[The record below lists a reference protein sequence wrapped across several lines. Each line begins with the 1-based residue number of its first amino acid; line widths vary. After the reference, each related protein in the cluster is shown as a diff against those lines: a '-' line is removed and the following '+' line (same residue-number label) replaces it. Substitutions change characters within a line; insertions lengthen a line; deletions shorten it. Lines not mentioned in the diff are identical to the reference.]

1 MSWRNIAEQYYAR
14 IAELEAQLPEGM
26 KNCTIL
32 FKECEKG
39 HGRLTA
45 TNWIDHGC
53 EYCRIAELEAKID
66 PYRGRVSELKRDLR
80 TAVLAEREAC
90 ARIAAD
96 WLDDADEP
104 SSADDISRHIAAAI
118 RTRPAP

>member
-1 MSWRNIAEQYYAR
+1 MSWRGIAEQYYTR
-14 IAELEAQLPEGM
+14 IAELEAA
-26 KNCTIL
+26 
-32 FKECEKG
+32 
-39 HGRLTA
+39 TA
-45 TNWIDHGC
+45 AAQQTLVDRSNEIMH
-53 EYCRIAELEAKID
+53 ERRAIK
-66 PYRGRVSELKRDLR
+66 

-118 RTRPAP
+118 RARSTP